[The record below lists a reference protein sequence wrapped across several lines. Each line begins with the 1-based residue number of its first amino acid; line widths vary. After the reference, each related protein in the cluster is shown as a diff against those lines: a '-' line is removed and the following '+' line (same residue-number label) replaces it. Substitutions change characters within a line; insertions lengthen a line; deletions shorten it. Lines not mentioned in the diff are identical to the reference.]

1 MVLVSILL
9 LPYKCRGEKRG
20 FGGEMHFIV
29 EMATHHWFWSQ
40 LPPSLISIRTCVL
53 KTGNSTSRYCHWIT
67 RQWRCI
73 SRPMAAVGDQIQSE
87 TVSVTDNCIQSIY

>member
-1 MVLVSILL
+1 MRIVLV
-9 LPYKCRGEKRG
+9 YKCRGEKRG
-20 FGGEMHFIV
+20 FLEGKMHLIV

-40 LPPSLISIRTCVL
+40 LLPSLISIRTCVL

-73 SRPMAAVGDQIQSE
+73 YDQWQLWSINSNQRP
-87 TVSVTDNCIQSIY
+87 YL